1 MSKTNELIDQ
11 AISLLRQA
19 TGVQSIIAAGE
30 SLKADSLPAPQT
42 GETIMGYGQRVGV
55 PVGLIMALVQYSA
68 YVPNGTSWQ
77 QIVWDFLHHTPTAQ
91 EQAQDARDAQVNVP
105 GVGFT
110 RMEPHEVDA
119 VLIYFDEWQAK
130 GRPDVAWSKPTNREI
145 CALQNRGLTM
155 DFISKYIAQFNSG
168 QGGGSDPADGAIRAH
183 VE

>member
-1 MSKTNELIDQ
+1 MDQQQIATQLRALADQISINAAITDGANSLPEPTREELTVYGIGHY
-11 AISLLRQA
+11 AARCGVPISLAGALP
-19 TGVQSIIAAGE
+19 GYAA
-30 SLKADSLPAPQT
+30 ST
-42 GETIMGYGQRVGV
+42 
-55 PVGLIMALVQYSA
+55 
-68 YVPNGTSWQ
+68 PNGTSWQ
-77 QIVWDFLHHTPTAQ
+77 EIVWGFMHHVKTQQ
-91 EQAQDARDAQVNVP
+91 ELAQDARDAQVNVP